1 MTTTNTTA
9 GGLPS
14 EVVADLLA
22 DDRRR
27 RALERLDDDGT
38 LTIETLARRLAAA
51 ETEPEP
57 AEPPERLVEEIEA
70 ELWDDHVPKLTATG
84 VVEYDS
90 MRAAVSLAPATR
102 LREEL

>member
-27 RALERLDDDGT
+27 RAL
-38 LTIETLARRLAAA
+38 
-51 ETEPEP
+51 
-57 AEPPERLVEEIEA
+57 ERLVEEIEA